1 MREAYIARTSSIGV
15 VKVQMLRSKLVTIL
29 LMKGMDSADFVLLL
43 ELVSSRTRIERNSCV
58 HG

>member
-29 LMKGMDSADFVLLL
+29 LMKGMDSADFVLIL